1 MSTRSIDA
9 RMSRLEGAFEQVSE
23 RLSSMERRFDQRFES
38 IDQRFESIDQRFNW
52 VIGTVLATWI
62 TTILAIIFHR

>member
-1 MSTRSIDA
+1 MSTHSIDA

-38 IDQRFESIDQRFNW
+38 IDQRFNW
-52 VIGTVLATWI
+52 VIGTVLAAWI
-62 TTILAIIFHR
+62 ATILAIIFHR

>member
-1 MSTRSIDA
+1 MSTQSIDA
-9 RMSRLEGAFEQVSE
+9 KMSRLEEAFERVSE
-23 RLSSMERRFDQRFES
+23 RLSSMERRF
-38 IDQRFESIDQRFNW
+38 DQRFESIDQRFNW